1 VCNLKICLH
10 GDEEIFNV
18 FLKNLSWVFICPRR
32 SSAPLFTSSRWPV
45 VTPDGGIDAQLSRC
59 FAMTL
64 KPLLLVPGLSLIC
77 LLSACAGPEPKSDPS
92 EAWIDLQQPGNT
104 NVLAE
109 KIDGQRVADG
119 RYFEVK
125 PGVHRLDVT
134 LIRGTDGNSAE
145 PICTG
150 RLDYSHFQAGER
162 YQMNASSAGLS
173 ASASLVDSHGKQVAQ
188 SDRFQCS

>member
-1 VCNLKICLH
+1 
-10 GDEEIFNV
+10 
-18 FLKNLSWVFICPRR
+18 
-32 SSAPLFTSSRWPV
+32 
-45 VTPDGGIDAQLSRC
+45 
-59 FAMTL
+59 MTL
-64 KPLLLVPGLSLIC
+64 KPLFLVPGLSLIC

-125 PGVHRLDVT
+125 PGAHDLAVT

-145 PICTG
+145 PICIG

-173 ASASLVDSHGKQVAQ
+173 ASASLVDSHGRQVAQ
-188 SDRFQCS
+188 SDSFQCS